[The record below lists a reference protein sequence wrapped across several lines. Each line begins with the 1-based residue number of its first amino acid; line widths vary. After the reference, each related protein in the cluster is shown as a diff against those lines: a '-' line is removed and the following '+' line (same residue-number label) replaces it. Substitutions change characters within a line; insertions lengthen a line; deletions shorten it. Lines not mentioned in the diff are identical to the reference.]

1 METQEELR
9 MANLFGNSGL
19 RAILPLL
26 AVAAAVASPR
36 TSSAQEA
43 TVYAVAGA
51 DGNDTNIL
59 LAGATVRPSGLG
71 LQPVVG
77 LQAYRL
83 GYDAGGTEGN
93 TTVLAVTPSIG
104 AEYRTTGGAI
114 GGRVGYSF
122 QDRDVDAPFIGGA
135 GGRSGVVTTLQANSW
150 AGNRELQGI
159 ASYNFGS
166 DFLWSNAQV
175 VLPVARA
182 GFGNVGVGA
191 EVVWEGEM
199 DGGDGTE
206 YRAFEVGPVVRV
218 ANGRNLAVTL
228 GGGLKNSNLRDDTYY
243 ARLSVVRY
251 GIEF

>member
-1 METQEELR
+1 
-9 MANLFGNSGL
+9 MANAFGIIGL
-19 RAILPLL
+19 RAFLPLL
-26 AVAAAVASPR
+26 AVMAAAVSPR
-36 TSSAQEA
+36 IARAQEA

-51 DGNDTNIL
+51 DGDETNIL

-71 LQPVVG
+71 LKPVAG
-77 LQAYRL
+77 LQVYRL
-83 GYDAGGTEGN
+83 GYDAGGTEG
-93 TTVLAVTPSIG
+93 TATVLAITPSVG
-104 AEYRTTGGAI
+104 AEYRATGGAV

-150 AGNRELQGI
+150 VGNRELQGI

-166 DFLWSNAQV
+166 DFLWSNAQA
-175 VLPVARA
+175 VLPVART
-182 GFGNVGVGA
+182 GLGNVGVGA

-199 DGGDGTE
+199 GGGEGTE

-228 GGGLKNSNLRDDTYY
+228 GGGLKNSNIRDETYY

>member
-1 METQEELR
+1 MV
-9 MANLFGNSGL
+9 
-19 RAILPLL
+19 
-26 AVAAAVASPR
+26 AVAASPR
-36 TSSAQEA
+36 IASTQEA

-51 DGNDTNIL
+51 DGDETNIL
-59 LAGATVRPSGLG
+59 LAGASVRPSGLG
-71 LQPVVG
+71 LKPVVG
-77 LQAYRL
+77 LQVYRL
-83 GYDAGGTEGN
+83 GYDAGGTEG
-93 TTVLAVTPSIG
+93 TATVLAVTPSIG
-104 AEYRTTGGAI
+104 AEYRTTGGAV

-166 DFLWSNAQV
+166 DFLWSNAQA

-182 GFGNVGVGA
+182 SFGNVGVGA

-199 DGGDGTE
+199 GGDEGTE

-228 GGGLKNSNLRDDTYY
+228 GGGLKTSNIREDTYY

>member
-1 METQEELR
+1 MP
-9 MANLFGNSGL
+9 NSFAIRGL

-26 AVAAAVASPR
+26 AVSTAVASPR
-36 TSSAQEA
+36 IAGAQEA

-51 DGNDTNIL
+51 DGHETNII

-71 LQPVVG
+71 LKPVAG
-77 LQAYRL
+77 LQVYRL
-83 GYDAGGTEGN
+83 GYDTGGTEGDA
-93 TTVLAVTPSIG
+93 TVFAVTPSVG
-104 AEYRTTGGAI
+104 AEYRAAGGAV
-114 GGRVGYSF
+114 GARVGYSF
-122 QDRDVDAPFIGGA
+122 QNRDVDAPFIGGA

-175 VLPVARA
+175 VLPVART

-191 EVVWEGEM
+191 EAVWEGEM
-199 DGGDGTE
+199 GGGDGDE
-206 YRAFEVGPVVRV
+206 YRAFEVGPVVRI

-228 GGGLKNSNLRDDTYY
+228 GGGLKNSNIRDDTYY
-243 ARLSVVRY
+243 ARVSVVRY